1 MQKIISILFF
11 LVANAI
17 VIGQELPPIQ
27 NYGIYDYKAG
37 NQNWA
42 ISQSQDKYIYVGNND
57 GLLEFN
63 GSRWTLY
70 PSPNGTIVRA
80 MEVVGDRIYTG
91 CYMELGYWERNDLG
105 ALEYTSLLDKLK
117 QPLIVDEHFWNIT
130 AHDEWVLFQTVNRI
144 YLYDTKKESFEVIDF
159 NVQRAK
165 IFNLGSEILVQK
177 NTGGLYR
184 IRNGKAILESDHPIF
199 KNNFI
204 VGIYNHQGRKIVI
217 TEKGRFYFYDG
228 GRLKEWKTDII
239 KDDVLYLYSTI
250 QLTDGSYILGTIS
263 NGYIHMDKSGDVIH
277 RVNQESGLSNN
288 TVLSLF
294 EDAEKNLWLGLD
306 NGISNIN
313 LESTFRIYTDS
324 KGKLGMVYASLLF
337 EDYLY
342 LGTNQGLYRRKL
354 NSTDD
359 FTLVKGTKGQVWNL
373 SIIDNTLFC
382 AHTMGTLTIKNQKV
396 QLIYNMT
403 GTWMVEPVHGND
415 HLLIQ
420 GNYNGLSVLEKKD
433 GQWKFRNK
441 IEGFEISSRSVVLA
455 GSNQVVINHEYKGL
469 YGLVIDSAYTKI
481 NSSNFKDRIGYDSS
495 VLKYNDAILY
505 TSSEGVFE
513 LDLETFSLSKSE
525 YWTNVFYSEG
535 NKIQGR
541 LVVERKNNKI
551 WGFSEKNIICMSIDD
566 FDGTPKVNEVAIP
579 SFFRRNQGIV
589 GYENVSPQHDG
600 AYIIGTSD
608 GYALL
613 DLNKFVDAD
622 ADYSI
627 RINSV
632 SKGIMHA
639 DYQPIPLKG
648 DLSHPYDHANWKFF
662 FSVPEYDKY
671 KEIHY
676 QYQLNGYLDRWSKWF
691 TEPSLMFANL
701 PHGSYNLIVRARIG
715 NKLSKNTATY
725 SFSIDKPWYFSN
737 IFIFVYVVTFV
748 MLMFLIHKTYNRYYR
763 KQKKKLVEENR
774 RNFELTQLES
784 EQKIMKLKNEQLNRD
799 IEIKNNELASA
810 AMSLINKN
818 ELLNG
823 IKNDLLHLQDKSSRD
838 EVARVIKKNLNN
850 NSDWE
855 FFQQAFNNAD
865 KDFLTKI
872 KTIHPELTANDIKFC
887 AFLRL
892 NLSSKEI
899 APLLSIS
906 VRSVEIKRYRLRKKM
921 NLDHSIGLI
930 DYILEI

>member
-1 MQKIISILFF
+1 MVVSVI
-11 LVANAI
+11 VNA
-17 VIGQELPPIQ
+17 QELPPIQ
-27 NYGIYDYKAG
+27 NYGIDDYEAG

-42 ISQSQDKYIYVGNND
+42 ISQSQDKYIYVGNNH
-57 GLLEFN
+57 GLLEFD
-63 GSRWTLY
+63 GARWTLY
-70 PSPNGTIVRA
+70 PSPNGTIIRA
-80 MEVVGDRIYTG
+80 MEVIGDRVYTG
-91 CYMELGYWERNDLG
+91 CYMELGYWKRNDLG
-105 ALEYTSLLDKLK
+105 GLEYTSLLDKLK

-130 AHDEWVLFQTVNRI
+130 VHDEWVLFQSVDRV
-144 YLYDTKKESFEVIDF
+144 YLYDTKRESFEVIDF

-184 IRNGKAILESDHPIF
+184 IRNGKAILESEHPIF

-204 VGIYNHQGRKIVI
+204 VGIYNHQGRKIII

-228 GRLKEWKTDII
+228 SSIKEWKTDINR
-239 KDDVLYLYSTI
+239 DDVLYLYSTL

-263 NGYIHMDKSGDVIH
+263 NGYIHMDKSGEVIQ
-277 RVNQESGLSNN
+277 RVNQESGLANN

-294 EDAEKNLWLGLD
+294 EDVDKNLWLGLD

-313 LESTFRIYTDS
+313 LESAFRIYTDS
-324 KGKLGMVYASLLF
+324 KGELGVVYASLLF
-337 EDYLY
+337 EGYLY
-342 LGTNQGLYRRKL
+342 LGTNQGLYCRKL
-354 NSTDD
+354 NSSDD
-359 FTLVKGTKGQVWNL
+359 FTLVKGTKGQVWSL
-373 SIIDNTLFC
+373 SIIDNKLFC
-382 AHTMGTLTIKNQKV
+382 AHTMGTLIVKNQKA
-396 QLIYNMT
+396 LHIYDQT
-403 GTWMVEPVHGND
+403 GTWLIEKVDGND

-433 GQWKFRNK
+433 GQWKYRNK
-441 IEGFEISSRSVVLA
+441 IEGFEISSRSVVVA
-455 GSNQVVINHEYKGL
+455 GRNRVIVNHEYKGL
-469 YGLVIDSAYTKI
+469 YNLEIDSSYTKI
-481 NSSNFKDRIGYDSS
+481 KKSNFEDHIGFDSS
-495 VLKYNDAILY
+495 VLKYDDIILY

-513 LDLETFSLSKSE
+513 LDLETSSLSKSE
-525 YWTNVFYSEG
+525 FWDNVFYSEG

-551 WGFSEKNIICMSIDD
+551 WGFSEKNVICMSIDD

-589 GYENVSPQHDG
+589 GYENVSQLNDG
-600 AYIIGTSD
+600 IYIIGTSD

-613 DLNKFVDAD
+613 DLNKFVDTD

-627 RINSV
+627 RINAV

-639 DYQPIPLKG
+639 DYQPISLKG
-648 DLSHPYDHANWKFF
+648 DLSHPYEHSNWKFF

-701 PHGSYNLIVRARIG
+701 PHGSYDLIIRARIG
-715 NKLSKNTATY
+715 NKLSENTASY
-725 SFSIDKPWYFSN
+725 SFTIKKPWYFS
-737 IFIFVYVVTFV
+737 IPALAFYFLVTLL
-748 MLMFLIHKTYNRYYR
+748 LMWGIHKAYR
-763 KQKKKLVEENR
+763 QNYMKHKQRLMDENR
-774 RNFELTQLES
+774 RKMERTQLES
-784 EQKIMKLKNEQLNRD
+784 EREIVKLKNQQLKKD
-799 IEIKNNELASA
+799 IEAKNKELAST

-823 IKNDLLHLQDKSSRD
+823 IKNDLLHIKDKSSRD
-838 EVARVIKKNLNN
+838 EVVRVINKNLNN
-850 NSDWE
+850 SSDWE
-855 FFQQAFNNAD
+855 FFQKAFDHAD

-872 KTIHPELTANDIKFC
+872 KTVHPELTANDLKFC
-887 AFLRL
+887 AYLRL

-899 APLLSIS
+899 APLLNIS
-906 VRSVEIKRYRLRKKM
+906 VRSVEIKRYRLRKKLGISHEM
-921 NLDHSIGLI
+921 NLI
-930 DYILEI
+930 DYILEV

>member
-1 MQKIISILFF
+1 MQRIFSILLF
-11 LVANAI
+11 LVFGVIVNA
-17 VIGQELPPIQ
+17 QELPPIQ
-27 NYGIYDYKAG
+27 NYGIDDYEAG
-37 NQNWA
+37 NQNWS

-57 GLLEFN
+57 GLLEFD
-63 GSRWTLY
+63 GARWTLY
-70 PSPNGTIVRA
+70 PSPNGTIIRA
-80 MEVVGDRIYTG
+80 IEVIGDRIYTG
-91 CYMELGYWERNDLG
+91 CYMELGYWKRNDLG
-105 ALEYTSLLDKLK
+105 GLEYTSLLDKLK

-130 AHDEWVLFQTVNRI
+130 THDEWVLFQSVNRI

-184 IRNGKAILESDHPIF
+184 IRNGKTILESEHPIF

-228 GRLKEWKTDII
+228 SSLKEWKTDI
-239 KDDVLYLYSTI
+239 KTDDVLYLYSTL

-263 NGYIHMDKSGDVIH
+263 NGYIHMDKSGEVIQ

-294 EDAEKNLWLGLD
+294 EDVDKNLWLGLD

-324 KGKLGMVYASLLF
+324 KGELGMVYASLLF
-337 EDYLY
+337 EGYLY

-382 AHTMGTLTIKNQKV
+382 AHTMGTLTVKNQKL

-403 GTWMVEPVHGND
+403 GTWLVEPVEGND
-415 HLLIQ
+415 DLLIQ

-469 YGLVIDSAYTKI
+469 YNLVIDSAYTKI
-481 NSSNFKDRIGYDSS
+481 KKSNFEDHIGYDSS
-495 VLKYNDAILY
+495 VLKYDDAILY

-525 YWTNVFYSEG
+525 FWTNVFYSEG

-541 LVVERKNNKI
+541 LVVERNNNKI

-566 FDGTPKVNEVAIP
+566 FDGTPNVNEVSIP

-589 GYENVSPQHDG
+589 GYENVSQLYDG
-600 AYIIGTSD
+600 IYIIGTSD

-613 DLNKFVDAD
+613 DLNKLVDMD
-622 ADYSI
+622 VDYSI
-627 RINSV
+627 RINEV

-639 DYQPIPLKG
+639 DYQPISLKG

-662 FSVPEYDKY
+662 FSVPEYDMY

-676 QYQLNGYLDRWSKWF
+676 QYKLNGYLDRWSKWF

-701 PHGSYNLIVRARIG
+701 PHGSYDLIVRARIG
-715 NKLSKNTATY
+715 NKLSENTASY
-725 SFSIDKPWYFSN
+725 SFTIKKPWYFS
-737 IFIFVYVVTFV
+737 IPALVFYFFVTLL
-748 MLMFLIHKTYNRYYR
+748 LMWGIHKAYR
-763 KQKKKLVEENR
+763 QNYMKHKQRLMDENR
-774 RNFELTQLES
+774 RKIERTQLES
-784 EQKIMKLKNEQLNRD
+784 EREIVKLKNQQLKKD
-799 IEIKNNELASA
+799 IEAKNKELAST

-823 IKNDLLHLQDKSSRD
+823 IKNDLLHIQDKSSRD
-838 EVARVIKKNLNN
+838 EVVRVINKNLNN
-850 NSDWE
+850 SGDWE
-855 FFQQAFNNAD
+855 FFQKAFDNAD

-872 KTIHPELTANDIKFC
+872 KTIHPELTANDLKFC

-906 VRSVEIKRYRLRKKM
+906 VRSVEIKRYRLRKKLGISHEM
-921 NLDHSIGLI
+921 NLI
-930 DYILEI
+930 DYILEV